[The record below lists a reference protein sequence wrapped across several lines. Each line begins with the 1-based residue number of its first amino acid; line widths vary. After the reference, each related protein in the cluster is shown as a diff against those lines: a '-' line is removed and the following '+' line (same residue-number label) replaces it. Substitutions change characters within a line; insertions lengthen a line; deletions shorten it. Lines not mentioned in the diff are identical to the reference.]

1 MREKYKNEYLIE
13 VYGGAN
19 SVIDFK
25 VSEEDY
31 ELIIEIGFQIYILM
45 QTFISSKKGKD
56 IL

>member
-25 VSEEDY
+25 VPEEDY
-31 ELIIEIGFQIYILM
+31 ELIIEIGF
-45 QTFISSKKGKD
+45 
-56 IL
+56 